1 MSIKGE
7 GGSSEALS
15 LDPGKEG
22 IDELAAWFGNLG
34 EGDARSSIVV
44 RVYNLP
50 ISTNREE
57 CLTHLEGQN
66 PSGVRGFENGRG
78 HETAAST
85 DVDNVSLVGFTIQHG
100 HGNQSFSLITGKL
113 PMLDP
118 LAHRVSIH
126 PRVWRCQRIPNT

>member
-1 MSIKGE
+1 MRKVGDDMRNGE
-7 GGSSEALS
+7 
-15 LDPGKEG
+15 
-22 IDELAAWFGNLG
+22 
-34 EGDARSSIVV
+34 IVV

-50 ISTNREE
+50 ISTNREA

-78 HETAAST
+78 YETAAST
-85 DVDNVSLVGFTIQHG
+85 DVDNVSLVGLTIHHG
-100 HGNQSFSLITGKL
+100 HRNEGFSLITGKL

-126 PRVWRCQRIPNT
+126 PRVWRCQPIPIS